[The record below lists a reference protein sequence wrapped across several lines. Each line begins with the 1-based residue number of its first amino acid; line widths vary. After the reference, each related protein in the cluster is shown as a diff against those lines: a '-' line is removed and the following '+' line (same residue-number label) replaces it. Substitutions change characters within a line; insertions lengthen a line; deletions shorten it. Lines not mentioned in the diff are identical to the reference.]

1 MAGATDYHRGV
12 PYLLAAFAIV
22 IPVVLVVQSIRGRVR
37 LQCCA
42 ADASRDLRLRNAED
56 MTSQP

>member
-1 MAGATDYHRGV
+1 M

-42 ADASRDLRLRNAED
+42 ADPSRDLRLRNAED
-56 MTSQP
+56 VTAQP